1 MSESNDFHADPNHV
15 DLFEREMR
23 GYSRR
28 RVDEFVAKTRS
39 QVRDLEDRMSQTMD
53 ANERLR
59 VELVS
64 LRESSAEKPAHEEI
78 SERIGQILKLAED
91 ESKAQRS
98 RADAEIAKLREM
110 AQDETNKLRE
120 DVKAETDK
128 TRAEAHEQAE
138 RMLSAAQEQAES
150 TVATATAEAD
160 KTRNGARSEAER
172 AVTEATKQAES
183 AVATA
188 KAQAKQQLDE
198 ATARATAIHDGAERR
213 LNLLMSRH
221 TEAIRR
227 LTEIR
232 DVVTTLVA
240 GETARGSLEEEVNRA
255 VAAARDEAS
264 GQAPAPAGNGGR
276 PIQPNESRRG
286 PAGTAPAQPAP
297 SAQPAQPAQAAAAAR
312 PAQAAPASPAQRPA
326 PGQASP
332 ELAPAAPSG
341 APAQAAKPASGRTA
355 QATTPTTAT
364 RPAAGQHDGA
374 RHAAGSADGDDRS
387 ESLRAAR
394 D

>member
-1 MSESNDFHADPNHV
+1 MTEHNDYHADPNHE

-39 QVRDLEDRMSQTMD
+39 QVREMEDRLSETLD
-53 ANERLR
+53 LNERLR
-59 VELVS
+59 LELSTV
-64 LRESSAEKPAHEEI
+64 REASAEKPAHEEI
-78 SERIGQILKLAED
+78 SERIGQILKLADD
-91 ESKAQRS
+91 ESKAQRG
-98 RADAEIAKLREM
+98 RADEEITKLRDD
-110 AQDETNKLRE
+110 ARQETLKLRE
-120 DVKAETDK
+120 DVKSETDK
-128 TRAEAHEQAE
+128 ARAEAHEQAE

-150 TVATATAEAD
+150 TVAGANSEAD
-160 KTRNGARSEAER
+160 KARKAARTEAER
-172 AVTEATKQAES
+172 AVGEATKQAES

-240 GETARGSLEEEVNRA
+240 GEAARGSLEDEVARA
-255 VAAARDEAS
+255 VTAS
-264 GQAPAPAGNGGR
+264 AQAESAPAGTPVGR
-276 PIQPNESRRG
+276 PQAQG
-286 PAGTAPAQPAP
+286 PAVHQNRGAQQASPAGPVGRPAQPAP
-297 SAQPAQPAQAAAAAR
+297 GQPGPAHTGGTVQPAGAGQAPKAPVGSATRTA
-312 PAQAAPASPAQRPA
+312 PTVAPASRPA
-326 PGQASP
+326 N
-332 ELAPAAPSG
+332 
-341 APAQAAKPASGRTA
+341 
-355 QATTPTTAT
+355 
-364 RPAAGQHDGA
+364 GQHEGA
-374 RHAAGSADGDDRS
+374 RHAGVDSDEAAP
-387 ESLRAAR
+387 LRGVL